1 MIDLFVLACTLSRVN
16 SSLLANGEEKARQE
30 LQILEVLSDQVR
42 RRVRQ
47 NFDLV
52 DRNEDE
58 SLKAVADHA
67 FDLEKYAWDTI

>member
-16 SSLLANGEEKARQE
+16 SSLIAQGEEKARQE

-58 SLKAVADHA
+58 SLKALADHA
-67 FDLEKYAWDTI
+67 FGLEKYAWDTI